1 MVEKETVLV
10 NKLGMHARA
19 ATKLVQLAQKF
30 KSKIVVMVNGME
42 ADAKSIL
49 GLLILA
55 APVGTKIKIRAEGE
69 DEKEAVEAIVKLIED
84 RFGEE
89 E

>member
-10 NKLGMHARA
+10 NRLGMHARA

-30 KSKIVVMVNGME
+30 KSRIVLIVNGME

-55 APVGTKIKIRAEGE
+55 APMGTRVKVRAEGE
-69 DEKEAVEAIVKLIED
+69 DEKEAVEAIVKLIENK
-84 RFGEE
+84 FGEE

>member
-1 MVEKETVLV
+1 MVERETVLV
-10 NKLGMHARA
+10 NRLGMHARA

-30 KSKIVVMVNGME
+30 KSKIVLIVNSME

-55 APVGTKIKIRAEGE
+55 APMGTKVKVRAEGE
-69 DEKEAVEAIVKLIED
+69 DEREAVEAIVKLIEEK
-84 RFGEE
+84 FGEE

>member
-1 MVEKETVLV
+1 MVERETVLV
-10 NKLGMHARA
+10 NRLGMHARA

-30 KSKIVVMVNGME
+30 KSRIVLIVNGME

-55 APVGTKIKIRAEGE
+55 APMGTKVKVRAEGE
-69 DEKEAVEAIVKLIED
+69 DEKEAVDAIVKLIENK
-84 RFGEE
+84 FGEE

>member
-30 KSKIVVMVNGME
+30 KSKIVVIVNGME

-69 DEKEAVEAIVKLIED
+69 DEKEAVEAIVKLIEN